1 MDDTTERIEAT
12 EAEPLPNGGKYAI
25 VRYEGADGLPAS
37 KATATRAE
45 VIEYSADDRPISLTT
60 MRLGNGR
67 DRSDRAEDSDRD
79 SAE

>member
-12 EAEPLPNGGKYAI
+12 EKDPLPNGGKYAI
-25 VRYEGADGLPAS
+25 VRYEGADGLPAT

-45 VIEYSADDRPISLTT
+45 IIEYSADDRPISLII
-60 MRLGNGR
+60 MRLGDGR
-67 DRSDRAEDSDRD
+67 GGSDRTEDSDRD